1 MQNVVDKLK
10 GFEVHKKIT
19 QRVLM
24 HNVVLSM
31 SIRIFDQIENIVDK
45 QRCKNSRKLLT
56 KTLAHTSLKFKYRE
70 EQIEGT
76 RQKPQW
82 IVTQGYSRTY
92 NSRMQQSRLQ

>member
-1 MQNVVDKLK
+1 
-10 GFEVHKKIT
+10 
-19 QRVLM
+19 M
-24 HNVVLSM
+24 HNDVFSM
-31 SIRIFDQIENIVDK
+31 SLRIFDQMENIVDK
-45 QRCKNSRKLLT
+45 QRCKNSRKLLM
-56 KTLAHTSLKFKYRE
+56 KTFAHTLIKLKYRE